1 MNQPKLLRITTIPA
15 SLNGLLKGQLKFLK
29 QRFNVIGVAS
39 DGIEIK
45 EIEEREGIEI
55 RCVPMEREI
64 ALWKDF
70 VSLQALIKLF
80 RKEKPEIV
88 HTNTPKASLLSMIAA
103 RLSGVPIR
111 IYTVTGLRFEGF
123 DPSLK
128 KRVLIM
134 MERITCSFATHVIP
148 EGNGVKQTLIK
159 NGITR
164 KPLEVIANGNIN
176 GVDTEYYAKGHF
188 TPAALDT
195 LRKQLGINSGDFVFC
210 CAGRL
215 VIDKGILELI
225 TAFNK
230 MVQEHPRAK
239 LLLLGAF
246 EETGNSLPIAIREA
260 IDKDSHIIAPGFVKD
275 IRPYFELS
283 DIFVFPSYR
292 EGFPNVVLQAGAM
305 EVPCIV
311 TNINGSNEIIEEGRN
326 GIIIPVKNVDELYKS
341 MMNTINNPKFVQSMK
356 DNSRDMIVDRFEQRF
371 VWDALLKRYNEY
383 ICEMEIKTK

>member
-39 DGIEIK
+39 DGIEVK
-45 EIEEREGIEI
+45 EIEDREGIEM

-64 ALWKDF
+64 ALWKDLI
-70 VSLQALIKLF
+70 SLQALIKLF

-88 HTNTPKASLLSMIAA
+88 HANTPKASLLSMMAA

-176 GVDTEYYAKGHF
+176 GVDTKYYSRGHF
-188 TPAALDT
+188 TSAALDT
-195 LRKQLGINSGDFVFC
+195 LRKELGINSGDFVFC

-215 VIDKGILELI
+215 VIDKGIIELI

-230 MVQEHPRAK
+230 MVNEYPNAK
-239 LLLLGAF
+239 LLLLGPF
-246 EETGNSLPIAIREA
+246 EEMGNALPAQIRA
-260 IDKDSHIIAPGFVKD
+260 TIDNDNHIIAPGFVKD

-292 EGFPNVVLQAGAM
+292 EGFPNVVLQAGAL
-305 EVPCIV
+305 ELPCIV
-311 TNINGSNEIIEEGRN
+311 TNINGSNEIIEEGKN
-326 GIIIPVKNVDELYKS
+326 GMIIPVKNADKLYDS
-341 MMNTINNPKFVQSMK
+341 MVSTINNPKLVQSMK
-356 DNSRDMIVDRFEQRF
+356 DNCRNMIVDRFEQRF

-383 ICEMEIKTK
+383 ICEMKIGGK